1 MDLLIIQLQ
10 SGCSRSDMDVW
21 REYVRDSLDEGFLV
35 LPSDVN
41 YSIERELGIKS
52 RRNPAGRQTPET
64 NVTIERADSAPK
76 AEVQDETPKF
86 KPIGGR
92 AAKKKITHERVCA
105 YRDKTGLGWARRISE
120 ATRGIVSADDIRT
133 AIVEAKDIGIA
144 KWDHIARAMDKLE
157 RELEKGK

>member
-1 MDLLIIQLQ
+1 MDLLIVQIL
-10 SGCSRSDMDVW
+10 GECSRSDMDVW

-35 LPSDVN
+35 LPPDVN

-52 RRNPAGRQTPET
+52 RRNPAGRQTPEI
-64 NVTIERADSAPK
+64 NVTIEQAASTPK
-76 AEVQDETPKF
+76 SEIQGETPKF
-86 KPIGGR
+86 RPIGGR

-157 RELEKGK
+157 ESQ

>member
-35 LPSDVN
+35 LPPDVN

-52 RRNPAGRQTPET
+52 RRNPAGRQTPEI
-64 NVTIERADSAPK
+64 NVTIEQAASAPK
-76 AEVQDETPKF
+76 TEVQSETPKF

-120 ATRGIVSADDIRT
+120 ATRGIVPADDIRT
-133 AIVEAKDIGIA
+133 AIVEARDIGIA
-144 KWDHIARAMDKLE
+144 KWDHIAKAMDKLE

>member
-35 LPSDVN
+35 LPPDVN

-52 RRNPAGRQTPET
+52 RRNPAGRQTPGI
-64 NVTIERADSAPK
+64 NVTIEQAASAPK
-76 AEVQDETPKF
+76 TEVQSETPKF
-86 KPIGGR
+86 KPIGGQ

-120 ATRGIVSADDIRT
+120 ATRGIVPADDIRT
-133 AIVEAKDIGIA
+133 AIVEARDIGIA
-144 KWDHIARAMDKLE
+144 KWDHIAKAMDKLE

>member
-1 MDLLIIQLQ
+1 MDLLIIRLQ

-35 LPSDVN
+35 LPPDVN

-52 RRNPAGRQTPET
+52 RRNPAGRQTPEI
-64 NVTIERADSAPK
+64 NVTIEQAASAPK
-76 AEVQDETPKF
+76 TEVQSETPKF

-144 KWDHIARAMDKLE
+144 KWDHIAKAMDKLE

>member
-1 MDLLIIQLQ
+1 
-10 SGCSRSDMDVW
+10 MDVW

-35 LPSDVN
+35 LPPNVN

-52 RRNPAGRQTPET
+52 RRNPAGRQTPEI
-64 NVTIERADSAPK
+64 NVTIEQAASAPK
-76 AEVQDETPKF
+76 TEVQSETPKF

-144 KWDHIARAMDKLE
+144 KWDHIAKAMDKLE
-157 RELEKGK
+157 RELEKDK